1 MSIPLPPKSLYLK
14 EMAYFLNYGER
25 EGGGAWTVDS
35 PDSLTPA
42 NNDS

>member
-25 EGGGAWTVDS
+25 EGGGLGQWTA
-35 PDSLTPA
+35 PIP
-42 NNDS
+42 

>member
-25 EGGGAWTVDS
+25 EGGGTLDS
-35 PDSLTPA
+35 GQPRFPDFRQ
-42 NNDS
+42 